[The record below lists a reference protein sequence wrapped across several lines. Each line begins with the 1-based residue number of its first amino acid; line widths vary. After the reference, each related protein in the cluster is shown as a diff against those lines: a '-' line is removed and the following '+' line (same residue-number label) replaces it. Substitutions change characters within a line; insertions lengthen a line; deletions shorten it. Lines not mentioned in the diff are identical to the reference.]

1 MRENSDN
8 VNFIKDTAKKLGFDA
23 CGIASPIILE
33 KDVEYLKKWLSENKH
48 GNIKYLEK
56 NIEQKTDIRKLSG
69 NAKSVIAL
77 VKNYYP
83 EKKQDENSTY
93 KISKYAYGND
103 YHVVMKDNAN
113 KLIQTLQKKFKDAE
127 FKNFVDSNT
136 ILEKAWA
143 ARCGLGWV
151 GKHTLLINKEMGSF
165 VFIGIILTNLV
176 LDYDEMNENHCGN
189 CNACIDA
196 CPTHAIEKQYQLNA
210 SKCIAYHTIENSSP
224 NIEDGEINTKDWI
237 YGCDACQ
244 DACPWNKDIPFT
256 QEPEFTPNQE
266 LLKMTKK
273 DWENLDE
280 KKFNKLFANSA
291 VKRIGFEKLKKNIKT
306 VPKT

>member
-8 VNFIKDTAKKLGFDA
+8 VNFIKNTAKKLGFDT

-48 GNIKYLEK
+48 GNIKYLEN

-103 YHVVMKDNAN
+103 YHVVMKANAN
-113 KLIQTLQKKFKDAE
+113 KLIQALQKKFKDAE

-151 GKHTLLINKEMGSF
+151 GKNTLLINKEMGSF
-165 VFIGIILTNLV
+165 VFIGIILTSLV

-189 CNACIDA
+189 CNACIEA

-210 SKCIAYHTIENSSP
+210 SKCIAYLTIENSSP
-224 NIEDGEINTKDWI
+224 NIEEEKSNTKGWI

-256 QEPEFTPNQE
+256 QEPEFTPNPE
-266 LLKMTKK
+266 LLKMSKK

-291 VKRIGFEKLKKNIKT
+291 VKRIGFEKLKKNIEN
-306 VPKT
+306 VGIQ

>member
-8 VNFIKDTAKKLGFDA
+8 VNFIKNTAKKLGFDT

-48 GNIKYLEK
+48 GNIKYLEN

-291 VKRIGFEKLKKNIKT
+291 VKRIGFEKLKKNIEN
-306 VPKT
+306 VGIQ